1 MINIL
6 SKKNILVYGILLIA
20 TALIVFFN
28 MVISPQ
34 YPMVYSQYNQSI
46 LYLIGKMIK
55 SGKVPYRDV
64 IDHKGIYILL
74 IHYFA
79 EVIGSN
85 NHIGLYIIGTIFIYI
100 SVLYLYKIC
109 LLINVKNNVK
119 ELPSTIISAISA
131 LVFAVV
137 QSLYIVSYG
146 TLQSETIIA
155 SGIIISIYYFLSDIY
170 NNDFSLKHTMLY
182 GIIFAF
188 IIFIKANYAI
198 YFLWIA
204 IYIFYKIKFS
214 KSPSAVGVMQ
224 STIGVKQSTVGASN
238 ANPCRC
244 EPREQH
250 VGTNIFVLQHIK
262 FGIIGIIIGIAPG
275 ILYAIFNNFLS
286 EMFYYTFIVN
296 AIYSKT
302 PYFGFDSK
310 FDSIIY
316 TLSQFKYIYLALIL
330 GLFLYII
337 VNWKE
342 FQNKKTRMQ
351 LINAFAIMFML
362 IISTL
367 ASGRDYSYYLIV
379 LLPFLSIIVNEIC
392 KSIYL
397 LLDLIKIKVIKN
409 VLVILILLLITFTTC
424 NIALQQGR
432 DLMIKNGKDQLKV
445 AKFIKDNYN
454 NVYAGNKK
462 KLFIL
467 GSELYAYDYIG
478 VLPDFKY
485 FAIPMIEIKYYK
497 TPYVE
502 ALDYLMSKKANV
514 VIAGVGASMSEFYK
528 YTDLKAIFDN
538 DYDIIGFNYG
548 RTALT
553 PKP

>member
-1 MINIL
+1 
-6 SKKNILVYGILLIA
+6 
-20 TALIVFFN
+20 
-28 MVISPQ
+28 
-34 YPMVYSQYNQSI
+34 
-46 LYLIGKMIK
+46 
-55 SGKVPYRDV
+55 
-64 IDHKGIYILL
+64 
-74 IHYFA
+74 
-79 EVIGSN
+79 
-85 NHIGLYIIGTIFIYI
+85 
-100 SVLYLYKIC
+100 
-109 LLINVKNNVK
+109 
-119 ELPSTIISAISA
+119 
-131 LVFAVV
+131 
-137 QSLYIVSYG
+137 
-146 TLQSETIIA
+146 
-155 SGIIISIYYFLSDIY
+155 
-170 NNDFSLKHTMLY
+170 
-182 GIIFAF
+182 
-188 IIFIKANYAI
+188 
-198 YFLWIA
+198 
-204 IYIFYKIKFS
+204 
-214 KSPSAVGVMQ
+214 
-224 STIGVKQSTVGASN
+224 
-238 ANPCRC
+238 
-244 EPREQH
+244 
-250 VGTNIFVLQHIK
+250 
-262 FGIIGIIIGIAPG
+262 
-275 ILYAIFNNFLS
+275 
-286 EMFYYTFIVN
+286 
-296 AIYSKT
+296 
-302 PYFGFDSK
+302 
-310 FDSIIY
+310 
-316 TLSQFKYIYLALIL
+316 
-330 GLFLYII
+330 
-337 VNWKE
+337 
-342 FQNKKTRMQ
+342 MQ

>member
-1 MINIL
+1 M
-6 SKKNILVYGILLIA
+6 
-20 TALIVFFN
+20 
-28 MVISPQ
+28 
-34 YPMVYSQYNQSI
+34 
-46 LYLIGKMIK
+46 K
-55 SGKVPYRDV
+55 SGKVLYRDV

-74 IHYFA
+74 IHYLA

-85 NHIGLYIIGTIFIYI
+85 NHIGLYIIGTLFIYI

-109 LLINVKNNVK
+109 FLINTKNNVK
-119 ELPSTIISAISA
+119 ELSSTIISMIPA
-131 LVFAVV
+131 LTFAFV
-137 QSLYIVSYG
+137 QSLYIVSCG
-146 TLQSETIIA
+146 TLQSETIIV
-155 SGIIISIYYFLSDIY
+155 SGILISLYYFLSDIY
-170 NNDFSLKHTMLY
+170 DNNFFLRHTMLY

-188 IIFIKANYAI
+188 IFFIKANYTI

-204 IYIFYKIKFS
+204 VYTFYKIKLS
-214 KSPSAVGVMQ
+214 KP
-224 STIGVKQSTVGASN
+224 N
-238 ANPCRC
+238 
-244 EPREQH
+244 
-250 VGTNIFVLQHIK
+250 VLQHIK
-262 FGIIGIIIGIAPG
+262 FGIIGILIGLAPG
-275 ILYAIFNNFLS
+275 ILYALFNNCLS

-296 AIYSKT
+296 AIYSKA

-316 TLSQFKYIYLALIL
+316 TLSQFKYIYLVLIL
-330 GLFLYII
+330 GLLLSII

-362 IISTL
+362 IVATL

-379 LLPFLSIIVNEIC
+379 LLPFLSITVNEIC

-397 LLDLIKIKVIKN
+397 MLNVIKVKVIKN
-409 VLVILILLLITFTTC
+409 VLAVLLLALMTYATC
-424 NIALQQGR
+424 KIALQQGR
-432 DLMIKNGKDQLKV
+432 DLMVKNGKEQLKV

-454 NVYAGNKK
+454 KVYASNKK

-497 TPYVE
+497 TPYVD
-502 ALDYLMSKKANV
+502 ALDYLMSKQADV
-514 VIAGVGASMSEFYK
+514 VIIGVGASTSEFYK
-528 YTDLKAIFDN
+528 QTDLKAILDN
-538 DYDIIGFNYG
+538 NYNMIGFNYG
-548 RTALT
+548 RTALV
-553 PKP
+553 PKS